1 MRSLCLTYIN
11 QHLLFQGEKQL
22 LHMKE
27 RQGKEGRLQLL
38 REKNFQE
45 QISSR
50 SPTNLLILNLKNVIQ
65 FLNTKLA
72 WQP

>member
-1 MRSLCLTYIN
+1 
-11 QHLLFQGEKQL
+11 
-22 LHMKE
+22 MKE

-65 FLNTKLA
+65 FLNTELA